1 MGIIII
7 FLLFLIVMKKFYL
20 NELEDI
26 NIVYI
31 IYINSCFKIMIKRIE
46 DKKAK
51 EKLYYYY

>member
-1 MGIIII
+1 
-7 FLLFLIVMKKFYL
+7 MKKFFL

-31 IYINSCFKIMIKRIE
+31 IYINSCFKIMIKRI
-46 DKKAK
+46 DNKKAK